1 MLMEDI
7 NVAHIC
13 TFQNIPLRQL
23 RAYDLHARSK
33 TDFIHISYDC
43 VQLLDLDF
51 LTSYSKMTDIGRP
64 YLDDIS
70 FSQSEDFNRARAEE
84 DFSEIHNDDNSENLS
99 YSPHE
104 QSPSAKQK
112 DNKDEKTKK
121 SSFLK
126 PLTGLF
132 KKQNTADSESLSTSS
147 GGIKILP
154 NGTRCSPPVSPLLDR
169 KHWDVLTDD
178 LKPNFPP
185 GSAGYMYDTLES
197 ELTSIHPAEYYAEKL
212 EVYKLKYSYLKSW
225 PGLLRLLGG
234 VQLLFGGMVF
244 ACVCAYIQR
253 DSEWSNYYRPNYGF
267 AGVQGYHYNGP
278 LTAFVLV
285 IVGLSW
291 ILTVILMV
299 LGLTMYYRTILLDS
313 KWWPLTEAITNL
325 VLSLLYMAAGIVYVN
340 DLNRGGLCFM
350 TVGINPVVSEAI
362 TNLVLSLL
370 YMAAGIVYVNDL
382 NRGGLCFMT
391 VGINPVVSGLC
402 RVEGGQIAGTSFIF
416 INMVMYFISFPVCLK
431 MWRHEAARRQR
442 EAMRSPLNTQL
453 QQQTL
458 ESASNMGSSSTR
470 SKKISFRDEMDQS
483 SVNERRPAYVSERAE
498 ERKILTGAIP
508 TGHIPKPRVVADY
521 IIKYPEIRSVE
532 DREQYK
538 AVFNDQ
544 YQEYKELHREIAA
557 TLMKFQELDS
567 MMSQLI
573 ITGEA
578 LSCPIDMHL

>member
-1 MLMEDI
+1 
-7 NVAHIC
+7 
-13 TFQNIPLRQL
+13 
-23 RAYDLHARSK
+23 
-33 TDFIHISYDC
+33 
-43 VQLLDLDF
+43 
-51 LTSYSKMTDIGRP
+51 MTDIGRT
-64 YLDDIS
+64 YSDDVS
-70 FSQSEDFNRARAEE
+70 FTQSEDFNRAHAEE
-84 DFSEIHNDDNSENLS
+84 DPSEIHNDGNSEGSN
-99 YSPHE
+99 YSLHE
-104 QSPSAKQK
+104 QSHSAKQK
-112 DNKDEKTKK
+112 DNKEAGKTKK
-121 SSFLK
+121 GAFLK
-126 PLTGLF
+126 PWTGLF
-132 KKQNTADSESLSTSS
+132 KKQRETDTESHSTSS

-169 KHWDVLTDD
+169 KYWEALADD
-178 LKPNFPP
+178 LKPNSPP
-185 GSAGYMYDTLES
+185 GSAGFKYDTLES

-234 VQLLFGGMVF
+234 IQLLFGGMVF

-278 LTAFVLV
+278 LTVFVLV

-350 TVGINPVVSEAI
+350 TIGINPVVS
-362 TNLVLSLL
+362 S
-370 YMAAGIVYVNDL
+370 
-382 NRGGLCFMT
+382 
-391 VGINPVVSGLC
+391 LC
-402 RVEGGQIAGTSFIF
+402 RVEGGQIAGTAFIF

-442 EAMRSPLNTQL
+442 EAMRSPLNS

-458 ESASNMGSSSTR
+458 ESTSNMGSSSTR

-483 SVNERRPAYVSERAE
+483 SVNERRLAYVSERAG

-508 TGHIPKPRVVADY
+508 IGHIPKPRVVADY
-521 IIKYPEIRSVE
+521 IIKYPEIHSVE

-544 YQEYKELHREIAA
+544 YQEYKELHREITA

-573 ITGEA
+573 NNRRNPESKRVNDLLKTYEEKKNDPYFLEKKERCEYLKGK
-578 LSCPIDMHL
+578 LSHIKMRIQKRDPGKQGKAHWLLCYDSLMNHV